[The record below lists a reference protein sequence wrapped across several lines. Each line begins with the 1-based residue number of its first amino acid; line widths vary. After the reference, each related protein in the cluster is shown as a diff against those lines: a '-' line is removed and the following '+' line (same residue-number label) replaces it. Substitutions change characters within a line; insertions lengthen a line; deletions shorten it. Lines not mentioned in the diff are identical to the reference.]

1 MVQLVLFWVLFYFS
15 SQGISHLDST
25 SLVDFF
31 RVVWVPGDCSQT
43 EQGGA
48 NTVVAEFDTVEH
60 IGRLAQLTRY
70 VRSNQSY
77 QMSNKMGRRTI
88 VMFDGRVNLVK
99 I

>member
-1 MVQLVLFWVLFYFS
+1 MFYFS
-15 SQGISHLDST
+15 SRGISHLDST

-31 RVVWVPGDCSQT
+31 GVVWVPGDCSQT
-43 EQGGA
+43 EQGRE
-48 NTVVAEFDTVEH
+48 NTVVAEFDTEEQ

-70 VRSNQSY
+70 VGSTKLKVY
-77 QMSNKMGRRTI
+77 QISSKMGRRTI

>member
-1 MVQLVLFWVLFYFS
+1 M
-15 SQGISHLDST
+15 DST

-31 RVVWVPGDCSQT
+31 GVVWVPGDCSQT
-43 EQGGA
+43 EQGRE
-48 NTVVAEFDTVEH
+48 NTVVAEFDTEEQ

-70 VRSNQSY
+70 VRSTKLKVY
-77 QMSNKMGRRTI
+77 QISSKMGRRTI

>member
-1 MVQLVLFWVLFYFS
+1 M
-15 SQGISHLDST
+15 DST

-31 RVVWVPGDCSQT
+31 GVVWVPGDCSQT
-43 EQGGA
+43 EQGRE
-48 NTVVAEFDTVEH
+48 NTVVAEFDTKEH

-70 VRSNQSY
+70 VGSKLKVY

>member
-1 MVQLVLFWVLFYFS
+1 M
-15 SQGISHLDST
+15 DST

-43 EQGGA
+43 EQGRA
-48 NTVVAEFDTVEH
+48 NTVVAEFDTEEQ

-70 VRSNQSY
+70 VRSKLKVY

-88 VMFDGRVNLVK
+88 VMFNGRVNLVK

>member
-1 MVQLVLFWVLFYFS
+1 M
-15 SQGISHLDST
+15 DST

-31 RVVWVPGDCSQT
+31 GVVWVPGDCSQT
-43 EQGGA
+43 EQGRE
-48 NTVVAEFDTVEH
+48 NTVVAEFDTEEQ

-70 VRSNQSY
+70 VGSTKLKVY
-77 QMSNKMGRRTI
+77 QISSKMGRRTI